1 MRDVTHLLITKYMLK
16 WKRICSTV
24 MLTPALNIKLTSKW
38 HKTTKQEKLAL
49 VP

>member
-1 MRDVTHLLITKYMLK
+1 MLHNYWLQNAYYNK
-16 WKRICSTV
+16 KEFVVPV